1 MRYSLRSFLF
11 SSKITWF
18 HAHHMKE
25 HMYKMFIAVQKI
37 TSIRLGKS
45 TSILSRRKTY
55 MRRHTQALYGNLTPP
70 TSWKTH
76 RYFLERLYSDTVQK
90 RSTFCVFCNLFYLAP
105 KHGHCNITTFCVRT
119 SVLGRKCHCF
129 RLSPGLHQLHLFIPF
144 ISVIFEK
151 PTENISPL
159 LT

>member
-18 HAHHMKE
+18 HAHYMKE

-55 MRRHTQALYGNLTPP
+55 MRRHTQALYGNLAPP
-70 TSWKTH
+70 TSWKIIVI
-76 RYFLERLYSDTVQK
+76 FLKDCIVTPSK
-90 RSTFCVFCNLFYLAP
+90 RGQRFAVFCNLFYLAP
-105 KHGHCNITTFCVRT
+105 KHGHCDITSFCVRT

-129 RLSPGLHQLHLFIPF
+129 RLSPGLHHLQLFIPY

-151 PTENISPL
+151 PA
-159 LT
+159 